1 MQNGYPPT
9 PYQTTPQQAPAANV
23 PPQGYP
29 QAAPPSAPPV
39 AYGGPVPPAVEPQ
52 QAQAANVPP
61 QGYPQAAPPSI
72 PPVGYGGTVP
82 PAVEP
87 QQAPAANVPPQGYPQ
102 VVPPSAPPVAYGGPV
117 PPAVEPQQAPAAS
130 VPPQGYPQVVPP
142 SAPPVAYG
150 GTVPPAVEPQQAP
163 AVSVPPQGYPQAAPS
178 APPVGYGGNVPPAVE
193 PQQAPAASVPPQGYP
208 QAVPSVPPMGPPPG
222 YPPYPGMGQGYP
234 APYGAYPMPAQPGWY
249 AAPVYA
255 PPYVPGEKPLR
266 DPRQKGATRTMNRMC
281 LLLLAQ
287 FALSLFWQFPLQMLL
302 ALVGVD
308 IFQNS
313 LGYQWLSGVLVPLA
327 TALPFV
333 AYLAFRKEDPA
344 DYLKF
349 EKVGF
354 SGGLLCVLGGLA
366 VTLLGNYPA
375 TFVSNF
381 FGSFGYEST
390 SSYVGGGESLQVV
403 LLDIAITAVLVPFME
418 EFAFRGV
425 VLSALRKYG
434 IGFSIVASALIF
446 GMAHMDFST
455 VVFAFVAGLVFG
467 FLYAKTNNLWL
478 PVIIHSL
485 NNLIAVLG
493 SHGEFLFG
501 DMAYF
506 VNNLLMLVPLGVGL
520 VALVLLLVFKRGMFI
535 GPRSPRYD
543 GPAQPLGA
551 GESAASIVRAPMF
564 WVVVGL
570 MALYTLSLFF
580 AL

>member
-9 PYQTTPQQAPAANV
+9 PYQPPQQAPAANV

-39 AYGGPVPPAVEPQ
+39 AYGGTVPPAVEPQ
-52 QAQAANVPP
+52 QAPAASVPP
-61 QGYPQAAPPSI
+61 QGYPQAAPPSAPPVAYGGNVPPAVEPQQAPAASVPPQGYPQVAPPSV

-102 VVPPSAPPVAYGGPV
+102 AVVPG
-117 PPAVEPQQAPAAS
+117 
-130 VPPQGYPQVVPP
+130 
-142 SAPPVAYG
+142 
-150 GTVPPAVEPQQAP
+150 
-163 AVSVPPQGYPQAAPS
+163 
-178 APPVGYGGNVPPAVE
+178 
-193 PQQAPAASVPPQGYP
+193 
-208 QAVPSVPPMGPPPG
+208 VPPMGPPPG

-333 AYLAFRKEDPA
+333 AYLAFRKDDPA

-381 FGSFGYEST
+381 FGSFGYESA